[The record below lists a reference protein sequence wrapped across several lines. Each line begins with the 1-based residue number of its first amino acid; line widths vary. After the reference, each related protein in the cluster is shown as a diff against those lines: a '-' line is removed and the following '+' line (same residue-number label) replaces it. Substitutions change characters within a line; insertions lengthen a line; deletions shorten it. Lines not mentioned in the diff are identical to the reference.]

1 MIHMNRCRTDFVGTV
16 AKTND
21 TVIREAL
28 VRRLNKEYAQSNY
41 RIIPELGIWH
51 GVARIDVAVVN
62 GILHGFEIKSD
73 KDTLVRLSEQRDV
86 YNSVFDKVTL
96 VVGST
101 HLIEAFKKIPEW
113 WGVETARMDQCGV
126 VTFNTIRE
134 SNYNPHQDEISIAR
148 LLWKHEALD
157 LLESIGKADGVRSKP
172 RDAIYARLAESL
184 ELEALKKYVR
194 NALQYS
200 RQDWRSGVQLV

>member
-1 MIHMNRCRTDFVGTV
+1 MCRTDFIGAV
-16 AKTND
+16 ARTND

-28 VRRLNKEYAQSNY
+28 VDRLKKDYAQSNY
-41 RIIPELGIWH
+41 RIIPELGVWH
-51 GVARIDVAVVN
+51 GVARIDVALVN

-73 KDTLVRLSEQRDV
+73 KDTLIRLSEQGEV

-96 VVGST
+96 VVGSS

-113 WGVETARMDQCGV
+113 WGVETARMDEHGKI
-126 VTFNTIRE
+126 TFNRIRE
-134 SNYNPHQDEISIAR
+134 SSYNPHQDEISIAR

-157 LLESIGKADGVRSKP
+157 LLENIGRADGVRSKP

-184 ELEALKKYVR
+184 ELENLKKHVR
-194 NALQYS
+194 NVLQYS
-200 RQDWRSGVQLV
+200 RQDWRSDAQPV